1 MNNQIF
7 FWMNKF
13 FEWIFLLYYWMNF
26 WMNQKS
32 AIFIRKMNKKCVLS
46 KKRPIL
52 HVFFTV
58 FHCIS
63 LFCQALIFF
72 QFEWIIL
79 LNEYSWFNF
88 ELNIELN
95 HFLARFNVKMNNQN
109 LSPSPISRRSPVL
122 PYEILAALFGC
133 HEISFWGNLVP
144 GNHLVVHFLKY
155 YTNLNGGWHW

>member
-1 MNNQIF
+1 MNNQII

-46 KKRPIL
+46 KKSPIL
-52 HVFFTV
+52 HVFHSF
-58 FHCIS
+58 S
-63 LFCQALIFF
+63 LFSQALIFF
-72 QFEWIIL
+72 QFKWIIL
-79 LNEYSWFNF
+79 LNEYPWFNF

-109 LSPSPISRRSPVL
+109 LWATPT
-122 PYEILAALFGC
+122 
-133 HEISFWGNLVP
+133 VP
-144 GNHLVVHFLKY
+144 GTMVRSKVCKSSCFCLGSKIQHQNQHDD
-155 YTNLNGGWHW
+155 